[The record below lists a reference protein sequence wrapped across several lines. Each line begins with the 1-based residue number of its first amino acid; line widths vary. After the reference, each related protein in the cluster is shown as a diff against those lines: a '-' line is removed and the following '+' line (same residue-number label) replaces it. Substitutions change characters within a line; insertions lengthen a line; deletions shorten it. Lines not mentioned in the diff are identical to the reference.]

1 MLRLLGLALCSLVV
15 ATAAGCGGGGGDS
28 SPPFDSSSALVV
40 ADFNGDGL
48 NDIAAGVAHISGPP
62 PHAGF
67 VKVWLQRHGAPGS
80 FESPISY
87 EVGPDPAELL
97 VADLNNDG
105 APDLVVVSATNNAR
119 GPPIDTVSLLSG
131 DLARRGR
138 FLPASTLHAGAGI
151 SAANVGD
158 FDRDGRVDIAIRQY
172 GLINGVSVWWND
184 PGGFGAP
191 VLVSPGPASFIVTAD
206 VSGDGWLDL
215 IFVGDPGVQAVQ
227 RDPATVRGFLP
238 RTTLADR
245 PSTYTS
251 CLVAADLGR
260 DGRTDFVLGTRE
272 SLGVGAPGHIVVLR
286 PDPAVPGRYVPTQQA
301 DLEVHSFACMAV
313 DMNRDGVLDIVTAEA
328 GYRALFDDLI
338 QVFLSSSSAPG
349 TLLPPV
355 NTVSS
360 NTASGYY
367 AAAGDLDGDGSPDVV
382 IPYDGGV
389 LIFRQD
395 PTHPG
400 TLTRGLALP

>member
-15 ATAAGCGGGGGDS
+15 SAATGCGGGGGDS

-48 NDIAAGVAHISGPP
+48 NDVAAGVAHISGPP

-67 VKVWLQRHGAPGS
+67 VKVWLQRHDAPGT
-80 FESPISY
+80 FESPTSY
-87 EVGPDPAELL
+87 DVGPDPAELF

-105 APDLVVVSATNNAR
+105 APDLMVVSSTNNAR
-119 GPPIDTVSLLSG
+119 GPPIDTVSLLAG
-131 DLARRGR
+131 DPAHRGQ

-151 SAANVGD
+151 NAVNVGD
-158 FDRDGRVDIAIRQY
+158 FDRDGRVDIAIAQY
-172 GLINGVSVWWND
+172 GLISGVSVWWND

-215 IFVGDPGVQAVQ
+215 IFDGEPGVQAVQ
-227 RDPATVRGFLP
+227 RDPATARGFLP
-238 RTTLADR
+238 RTTLAD
-245 PSTYTS
+245 SLTTYSS
-251 CLVAADLGR
+251 CLVAGDLDL
-260 DGRTDFVLGTRE
+260 DGRPDFVWGTRE
-272 SLGVGAPGHIVVLR
+272 RLDVGAPGHIVVLR
-286 PDPAVPGRYVPTQQA
+286 PDPAVPGRYMPTQQA
-301 DLEVHSFACMAV
+301 DLAVHSFACMAV

-328 GYRALFDDLI
+328 GYRTLFDDLI

-349 TLLPPV
+349 TLLAPV

-360 NTASGYY
+360 NTASGYH
-367 AAAGDLDGDGSPDVV
+367 AAAGDLDGDGWPDIV
-382 IPYDGGV
+382 IPYHGGV

-400 TLTRGLALP
+400 TLTRGPALP